1 MNQTSRGLLRQS
13 AYDAIKTLIITG
25 QLAPNARVTELEL
38 TEQLGVSR
46 TPVREALNRLER
58 DGLLVNRAKNGFAVG
73 SFDLESAEKAFDLRE
88 ILEPHS
94 VMLACRNTSAA
105 NRDELRAILMECDNL
120 GETAERTLEQ
130 SLMELTIGI
139 DLHRVIGRMSGNP
152 ILADMLDRLLDRC
165 QIYIWMDLSLQ
176 DSWSEA
182 RDDHHALVNA
192 ICSGDATL
200 AHAVALQ
207 HVRGA
212 RTSVVRVMKAR
223 EALRSMSRGASGS
236 RG

>member
-1 MNQTSRGLLRQS
+1 MNQSNRGLLRQS

-38 TEQLGVSR
+38 TDQLGVSR

-58 DGLLVNRAKNGFAVG
+58 DGLLVSRAKNGFAVA
-73 SFDLESAEKAFDLRE
+73 SFNLESAEQAFDLRE

-94 VMLACRNTSAA
+94 VMLACRNASAA
-105 NRDELRAILMECDNL
+105 DRDALRAILLECDNL

-139 DLHRVIGRMSGNP
+139 DLHRVIARMSGNP
-152 ILADMLDRLLDRC
+152 ILADMLDGLLDRC

-192 ICSGDATL
+192 ICAGDADRAHEIAL
-200 AHAVALQ
+200 A

-212 RTSVVRVMKAR
+212 RTSVVRVLKAR
-223 EALRSMSRGASGS
+223 EAMRVITRGAAHPKG
-236 RG
+236 